1 MPSNARRATRVAF
14 SALLAVLIGSACAG
28 RTASLPFVK
37 KGGAGFVNVGGPQD
51 LPTPIAQAE
60 FDRARREALTKRAAE
75 KPAPLPS
82 IEGRDVQLR
91 DALAALGDAPSV
103 AAHLRV
109 AEQYMRVG
117 VRDLAFD
124 HYSDALR
131 VEPRNIAA
139 FDGRARLWR
148 DIGFLAPAL
157 ADAHRAK
164 FFAPR
169 SAEVRNTLGTVLERR
184 GLCRDALAEYRE
196 ALRLK
201 PDAAWAQQNVT
212 RLTDT
217 CL

>member
-1 MPSNARRATRVAF
+1 LAF
-14 SALLAVLIGSACAG
+14 AAMMAMMALVGGACATG
-28 RTASLPFVK
+28 DSSSRFVK
-37 KGGAGFVNVGGPQD
+37 KGADGPIDVGGSQNS
-51 LPTPIAQAE
+51 PTPIAQAE
-60 FDRARREALTKRAAE
+60 FDRAKREALAKRASE
-75 KPAPLPS
+75 KATSLPS
-82 IEGRDVQLR
+82 IEGRDPGLR
-91 DALAALGDAPSV
+91 EALAALGKEPSA

-109 AEQYMRVG
+109 AEQFMRVG
-117 VRDLAFD
+117 VRDVAFD

-131 VEPRNIAA
+131 LEPRNVAA

-148 DIGFLAPAL
+148 DVGFLAPAL

-164 FFAPR
+164 YFAPT
-169 SAEVRNTLGTVLERR
+169 SAEVRNTLGTILERR
-184 GLCRDALAEYRE
+184 GLCRDALAEYQE